1 MSRHGAG
8 GPHAAGTPVVTLDV
22 WRTGAALPRVLL
34 RMARDPRR
42 LRRLPGARF
51 AKLLGTGRGG
61 HFGAGRGDDTRW
73 AALVSW
79 DDAVAAA
86 AFPAS
91 APARDWDRLSV
102 AHCRLTLRPLASRG
116 AWARRHPFEPTG
128 THPTGPHPT
137 GPHPTAMYPTGPGTA
152 AGRTG
157 AGDGPLLVLT
167 RARLRPSRAI
177 RFWSAIR
184 PVGTA
189 VAGADGLLAAFG
201 IGEAPLGWQGTVS
214 VWRRHADL
222 IRFAYRHP
230 EHRRAIERTPV
241 ERWYAEELFARFAV
255 LDVTGD
261 REVIGWAA

>member
-1 MSRHGAG
+1 MTARTGRHGAG
-8 GPHAAGTPVVTLDV
+8 EPAAGTPVVTLDV

-61 HFGAGRGDDTRW
+61 DFGAGRGDGTRW

-116 AWARRHPFEPTG
+116 AWARRHPFEPAG
-128 THPTGPHPT
+128 THPTGTHLT
-137 GPHPTAMYPTGPGTA
+137 GPDTAPA
-152 AGRTG
+152 RTRG
-157 AGDGPLLVLT
+157 GDGPLLVLT